1 MKLKKGYRLRSLGQ
15 EFILVAEGLDA
26 VDFSRMISMNESA
39 AFLWKEVE
47 GKDFDA
53 EMMTALLT
61 DNYDITRVCF
71 SFHFLI
77 CHACWSFPPHQ
88 STSLTASPQGE
99 A

>member
-47 GKDFDA
+47 DKDFDA
-53 EMMTALLT
+53 EMLTALLT
-61 DNYDITRVCF
+61 DNYDIALETAQNDVAALLE
-71 SFHFLI
+71 SWSAAGLI
-77 CHACWSFPPHQ
+77 
-88 STSLTASPQGE
+88 E
-99 A
+99 E